1 MTNPLSPVT
10 TAALRAL
17 EDAGVTHVLGVPDNT
32 SAPLFNALQ
41 GHPHIRLVEVTREGE
56 AFAIASGL
64 WLGGAIPL
72 VVIQNTGFLESGDAL
87 RGTAIRMGAP
97 VPFVVTGRGYAKM
110 VAAGMGPDT
119 PRTPE
124 LLTRPELDSVAF
136 MTEPTLHAW
145 GIPFERCGPGDDA
158 AATLGRLVLQ
168 TRSGD
173 HPRALL
179 LTAELA

>member
-1 MTNPLSPVT
+1 
-10 TAALRAL
+10 
-17 EDAGVTHVLGVPDNT
+17 
-32 SAPLFNALQ
+32 
-41 GHPHIRLVEVTREGE
+41 
-56 AFAIASGL
+56 
-64 WLGGAIPL
+64 
-72 VVIQNTGFLESGDAL
+72 
-87 RGTAIRMGAP
+87 